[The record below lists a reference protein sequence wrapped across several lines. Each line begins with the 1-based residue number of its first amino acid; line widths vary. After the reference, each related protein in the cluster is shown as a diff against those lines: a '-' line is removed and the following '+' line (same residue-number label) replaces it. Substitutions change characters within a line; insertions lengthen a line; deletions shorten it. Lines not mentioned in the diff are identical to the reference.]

1 MERDLPFRLGG
12 TMSFKD
18 QMTQDSVK
26 AFLNTYE
33 FAETITYTP
42 KNGTAKAI
50 KAVINR
56 KRINPAGEDVGRVL
70 VNQSEV
76 FIANDDTNGV
86 SSINKGG
93 DIVSFAE
100 SAGGAVIDRAVID
113 VLGQDE
119 GMWHLLVQK

>member
-1 MERDLPFRLGG
+1 
-12 TMSFKD
+12 MSFKD

-26 AFLNTYE
+26 AFLNSYE

>member
-1 MERDLPFRLGG
+1 
-12 TMSFKD
+12 MSFKD

-76 FIANDDTNGV
+76 FIANDDVNGV

-93 DIVSFAE
+93 DIVSFVE

-119 GMWHLLVQK
+119 GMWHLLEIGRASCRERVYVLV